1 MLTVDLVR
9 ARWQGGELKLTQLK
23 GRARGRARDLAE
35 AYLELAEQGL
45 GRSRGELSEAFDTV
59 SAGPRERKVA
69 LGLRKLVEDLC
80 EFEGDESGDAR
91 ELRRQVF
98 TQAAEVRRGLGP
110 GERFDREALLV
121 QVAESRGRGE
131 TVAALDRALY
141 SDLRQ
146 AHELVEAPRIS
157 PEALV
162 ERYDM
167 AQAQAVLLRATKVV
181 LEVWCRTAPAYRYL
195 FRQLKFRRLLHTIR
209 RGTKYAGGYRVEID
223 GPYSLFSSVTKY
235 GLQLAL
241 LLPAIQ
247 GCERWTLEADVLWG
261 RERQPLV
268 FRLSGTTR
276 GGGPEREAHDSGDL
290 PDEAAKLLEEL
301 RAAGSDWDV
310 SPSADVLELPGL
322 GLCVPDLRF
331 VHRLT
336 GEVVYLE
343 VMGFWSREAVWKRV
357 ELVEAGLPYNIIFA
371 VPKRLRVSESVLDD
385 DLPGELY
392 VYRGKIRAKAIL
404 DRLDATVGEGV

>member
-9 ARWQGGELKLTQLK
+9 ARQQGGELKLTQLQGRAK
-23 GRARGRARDLAE
+23 GRAIALAE
-35 AYLELAEQGL
+35 AYLELAEQYVG
-45 GRSRGELSEAFDTV
+45 STRGELDDACATIS
-59 SAGPRERKVA
+59 SGSRERKLA
-69 LGLRKLVEDLC
+69 LGLRKMVEDMC

-98 TQAAEVRRGLGP
+98 TLAAEARRGLEP
-110 GERFDREALLV
+110 GERFDRQAIMTR
-121 QVAESRGRGE
+121 VAEIRGQE
-131 TVAALDRALY
+131 ESVAALNSGLY

-146 AHELVEAPRIS
+146 AHRLVTAAVTT

-167 AQAQAVLLRATKVV
+167 AQAQAVLLRATRVV
-181 LEVWCRTAPAYRYL
+181 IEVSCKTAPAYRDL
-195 FRQLKFRRLLHTIR
+195 FRQLKFRRMLHTIHHSKR
-209 RGTKYAGGYRVEID
+209 TKGGYRIEID

-247 GCERWTLEADVLWG
+247 GCDRWTLEAKLLWG
-261 RERQPLV
+261 RERRPLIL
-268 FRLSGTTR
+268 RLDGSTR
-276 GGGPEREAHDSGDL
+276 GDESGREDRIDL
-290 PDEAAKLLEEL
+290 PDEVTDLVGKLREL
-301 RAAGSDWDV
+301 STDWEIAPSSDL
-310 SPSADVLELPGL
+310 LELPGM

-343 VMGFWSREAVWKRV
+343 VMGFWSRETVWKRV
-357 ELVEAGLPYNIIFA
+357 ELIQAGLPHKIIFA

-385 DLPGELY
+385 DLPGSLY
-392 VYRGKIRAKAIL
+392 VYRGKMSAKVIL
-404 DRLDATVGEGV
+404 RQLEAMTS